1 MISRAF
7 GAVIRDPGMHAQM
20 PVLSPA
26 DGRKPAAMR

>member
-1 MISRAF
+1 MISRVF
-7 GAVIRDPGMHAQM
+7 GTVVPDPGMHAQM